1 MENSAAYQVPSCSEL
16 NANSQP
22 WESPVQSEFD
32 DLNTLESMVGS
43 LPSDAGPKAFQNS
56 QSFEKSID
64 LTGSMDKLDGFSFL
78 ESID

>member
-16 NANSQP
+16 NTNSQS
-22 WESPVQSEFD
+22 WESPGQREFD
-32 DLNTLESMVGS
+32 DMNTLESMVDS
-43 LPSDAGPKAFQNS
+43 LPSDAGPKAFRNS

-64 LTGSMDKLDGFSFL
+64 PTGSVDKLDGFSFL